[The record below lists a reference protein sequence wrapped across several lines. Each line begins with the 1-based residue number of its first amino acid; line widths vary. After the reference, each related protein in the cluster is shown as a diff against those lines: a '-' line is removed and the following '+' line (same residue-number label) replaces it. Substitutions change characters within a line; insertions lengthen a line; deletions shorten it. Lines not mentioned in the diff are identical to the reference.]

1 MNRTG
6 ETLVLSFVLSI
17 TLWSVGCGGP
27 DNAAELAFLKDLVPA
42 TGRVTLD
49 GKPLSGATVTFV
61 PDITVEGGR
70 MATALTDADG
80 VYELITSVPAVTPE
94 ESKGALPGEYVVVIS
109 RIAMPDGAPIPEDVT
124 DEADFLAKG
133 AIQFVPEKHTDP
145 ETTTLKAT
153 VAPPKAENNFEL

>member
-1 MNRTG
+1 MHRTG

-49 GKPLSGATVTFV
+49 GKPLSGATVSFV

-70 MATALTDADG
+70 MAMAITDANG
-80 VYELITSVPAVTPE
+80 AYELVTGVPSLPPE
-94 ESKGALPGEYVVVIS
+94 ESKGVLPGEYTVAIS
-109 RIAMPDGAPIPEDVT
+109 RIAMPDGKPMPEGIT
-124 DEADFLAKG
+124 EEADFLAKG
-133 AIQFVPEKHTDP
+133 AIQFVPEKYTDP
-145 ETTTLKAT
+145 NTSTLKAT